1 MLPCWL
7 ACCRLLTMS
16 ASLYTLTDACQYGTE
31 IRKSRFVAMAAPVL
45 SVEQAMRFLH
55 DSGDLAASHRCW
67 AYRVG
72 SAYRFTDDGE
82 PGGSAGRPILQAIDG
97 QDMDGVAVLVMRWF
111 GGIKLGVGGLIR
123 AYGGTAAECLRQA
136 PRVPLIATV
145 LVAMHCDFTD
155 QARLKAD
162 FRTWEAVIEKED
174 FDTSGVHWCVRLPAS
189 RVAEL
194 QARVADL
201 SRGRDEVSLLE

>member
-1 MLPCWL
+1 M
-7 ACCRLLTMS
+7 
-16 ASLYTLTDACQYGTE
+16 LYTLTDTCQHATE
-31 IRKSRFVAMAAPVL
+31 IRKSRFVAIAAPVV
-45 SVEQAMRFLH
+45 SAEQAMSFLH
-55 DSGDLAASHRCW
+55 SAGDLAASHHCW

-72 SAYRFTDDGE
+72 LAYRFADNGE

-136 PRVPLIATV
+136 PRVPL
-145 LVAMHCDFTD
+145 VAMAAVALRCDFAD

-162 FRTWEAVIEKED
+162 FRTWQAVIEKED
-174 FDTSGVHWCVRLPAS
+174 FDGSGVHWCLRLPAS
-189 RVAEL
+189 RVNEL
-194 QARVADL
+194 QVRVADL
-201 SRGRDEVSLLE
+201 SRGRDEVTLLD

>member
-1 MLPCWL
+1 
-7 ACCRLLTMS
+7 MS
-16 ASLYTLTDACQYGTE
+16 ALLYTLTDTCQHTTE
-31 IRKSRFVAMAAPVL
+31 IRRSRFVALAAPVV
-45 SVEQAMRFLH
+45 SVEQAMHFLR
-55 DSGDLAASHRCW
+55 DASDPAASHHCW

-72 SAYRFTDDGE
+72 LAYRFTDGGE
-82 PGGSAGRPILQAIDG
+82 PGGSAGRPILQAIDS

-136 PRVPLIATV
+136 PRVPLVATV
-145 LVAMHCDFTD
+145 SAALRCDFSD

-162 FRTWEAVIEKED
+162 FRTLEAVIEKED
-174 FDTSGVHWCVRLPAS
+174 FDATGVHWQVRLPAS

-201 SRGRDEVSLLE
+201 SRGRDAATVLD